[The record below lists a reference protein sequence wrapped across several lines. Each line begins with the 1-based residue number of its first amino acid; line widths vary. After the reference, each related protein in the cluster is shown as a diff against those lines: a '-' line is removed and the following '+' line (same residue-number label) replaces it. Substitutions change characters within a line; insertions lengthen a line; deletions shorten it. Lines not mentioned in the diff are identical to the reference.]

1 MEEKVLQRR
10 SVQETFAWDMLQ
22 LLYYTLFL
30 ILLTTNICSNPPSY
44 PLFKTKSLVEN
55 AMSAGQYPLEGVRSI
70 PQIYDFLQY
79 TIVPAVAAQ
88 NVTLLDARCT
98 ADGRH
103 MNPVCLTNPFQ
114 NEGLCCFTK
123 QPNKGIFAPGSH
135 TKNILVSPLV
145 LRQQRVMVTEEKS
158 SPLGSAILRFPP
170 LTAKDEETRDG
181 GGTVLDHDREGLR
194 VDWPSTKPWFKYHLC
209 SGKYCIVDPQL
220 GNPYLSPT
228 PQYSQSGYKLALT
241 GSAESILEEIEQ
253 LKKYE
258 FLGGSTRGLF
268 LDMTAYFPGERL
280 FAIISIL
287 FEVSAADV
295 EVLPS
300 IRVRVSDLRRYSS
313 DWLLVD
319 FATFAAAMLLMFYDF
334 FKMVRVGVKEYFS
347 THLFWKVVSW
357 INYIFFIISCVC
369 LIDLENT
376 TSSIKGIVP
385 MSEAAVAYPWLA
397 RALEMDDYRRLVSV
411 NGLLSWLRLIRYL
424 EQMSPSTQQ
433 LTNTISAS
441 LADLSIFVGM
451 LMIVMFGFVFAFML
465 EFGQQ
470 AAFLKVH
477 CRLIVCRACTR
488 ALTFENF
495 WISCSLSLS
504 QQCPTPLTLSS
515 RP

>member
-1 MEEKVLQRR
+1 
-10 SVQETFAWDMLQ
+10 
-22 LLYYTLFL
+22 
-30 ILLTTNICSNPPSY
+30 
-44 PLFKTKSLVEN
+44 
-55 AMSAGQYPLEGVRSI
+55 
-70 PQIYDFLQY
+70 
-79 TIVPAVAAQ
+79 
-88 NVTLLDARCT
+88 
-98 ADGRH
+98 
-103 MNPVCLTNPFQ
+103 
-114 NEGLCCFTK
+114 
-123 QPNKGIFAPGSH
+123 
-135 TKNILVSPLV
+135 
-145 LRQQRVMVTEEKS
+145 
-158 SPLGSAILRFPP
+158 
-170 LTAKDEETRDG
+170 
-181 GGTVLDHDREGLR
+181 
-194 VDWPSTKPWFKYHLC
+194 
-209 SGKYCIVDPQL
+209 
-220 GNPYLSPT
+220 
-228 PQYSQSGYKLALT
+228 
-241 GSAESILEEIEQ
+241 
-253 LKKYE
+253 
-258 FLGGSTRGLF
+258 
-268 LDMTAYFPGERL
+268 
-280 FAIISIL
+280 
-287 FEVSAADV
+287 V

-313 DWLLVD
+313 DWRIVD

-357 INYIFFIISCVC
+357 INYIFFIISLVC

-376 TSSIKGIVP
+376 TSSINGIVP
-385 MSEAAVAYPWLA
+385 MSEAAMAYPWLA

-504 QQCPTPLTLSS
+504 QRCPTPLTLSS